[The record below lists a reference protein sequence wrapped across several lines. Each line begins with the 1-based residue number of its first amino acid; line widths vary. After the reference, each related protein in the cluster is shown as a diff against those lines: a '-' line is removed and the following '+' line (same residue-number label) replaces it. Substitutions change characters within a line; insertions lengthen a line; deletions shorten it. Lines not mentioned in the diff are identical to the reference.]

1 MKQPGAHK
9 SGKGS
14 AQTAKSAHG
23 TNGGGRGGKLAAVSK
38 GDVLQVH
45 TPLGDGAF
53 RLYAF
58 NYQERLGRLFEL
70 EVQLLSHDHDIAFN
84 KLIGQ
89 PLSVSLQT
97 GSGKPRHFHGVVC
110 RLSQTAPIGRLA
122 SYRAIVV
129 PLTWYLGRTTDC
141 RIFQEETIP
150 SILKKILKQHGI
162 SDVEDR
168 LSGSYKPWTYC
179 VQYRESDLNFIHRL
193 MEQEGIYYYWKHE
206 AKKHTMVLTD
216 NPAGHDPMEGYSKI
230 RFRPEHDG
238 FSGGEDISDWQV
250 HQEVKPTIYA
260 LNDFNFQKPKAALLA
275 KSSVPRADH
284 APSLE
289 VYDYPGEY
297 DEHREGETY
306 ARVRIEEHQAQE
318 EIIQGQ
324 SDSRGISAGHVFQL
338 TEYPRKDQNRKHL
351 VTAVAYR
358 VQGQRPESG
367 EGEEFRCEATFEAM
381 DAKRPYRSPRVTTKP
396 IIQGPQTAIVVGPKG
411 QEIYV
416 DDHARI
422 KVQFHWDRYG
432 KRDENSSCWIRVSQ
446 PWAGKGFG
454 GMNIPRIGQ
463 EVVVEFLE
471 GDPDQPLI
479 NGRLYNADSMPH
491 ASNAGR
497 DGKPGNTKPSGIPAA
512 AMMTSFKSNS
522 LGGSGGHNEI
532 TMNDEG
538 GKEGLFLKA
547 QKDEVHNVGN
557 DREDTVANNETRK
570 VGNDRSREVGN
581 NETVKI
587 GVNRE
592 KTVGTDEKTSIGSNR
607 TEQVG
612 ADESLTIGANRALTI
627 GANNTETVAANDTKT
642 TGANQSNAV
651 GANQINSVGSSQ
663 NESVGMFRQASIGLI
678 DNISAGLIHSVDAGL
693 SIAIS
698 AGVTVT
704 LKGPG
709 GTIEIGPSGI
719 TIEGKTITI
728 KGNPV
733 HINP

>member
-1 MKQPGAHK
+1 VSFVADGPHRSACELPGH
-9 SGKGS
+9 
-14 AQTAKSAHG
+14 
-23 TNGGGRGGKLAAVSK
+23 RGALDVVSWENDRLPDLPRGNDPVDPQEDPQAA
-38 GDVLQVH
+38 
-45 TPLGDGAF
+45 
-53 RLYAF
+53 
-58 NYQERLGRLFEL
+58 
-70 EVQLLSHDHDIAFN
+70 
-84 KLIGQ
+84 
-89 PLSVSLQT
+89 
-97 GSGKPRHFHGVVC
+97 
-110 RLSQTAPIGRLA
+110 
-122 SYRAIVV
+122 
-129 PLTWYLGRTTDC
+129 W
-141 RIFQEETIP
+141 
-150 SILKKILKQHGI
+150 I

-522 LGGSGGHNEI
+522 LGGTGGHNEI
-532 TMNDEG
+532 TMNDTG
-538 GKEGLFLKA
+538 GSEGLFFKA
-547 QKDEVHNVGN
+547 QKDEIHNVGN
-557 DREDTVANNETRK
+557 DREDTVGHDERCK
-570 VGNDRSREVGN
+570 VSNDRVREVGKD
-581 NETVKI
+581 ETVKVLQNQSI
-587 GVNRE
+587 SVGNSRSLS
-592 KTVGTDEKTSIGSNR
+592 VGTDYEMSVKGSVKKKVNGSKS
-607 TEQVG
+607 ECVG
-612 ADESLTIGANRALTI
+612 ADVTVDISGGKSLT
-627 GANNTETVAANDTKT
+627 
-642 TGANQSNAV
+642 
-651 GANQINSVGSSQ
+651 VGSD
-663 NESVGMFRQASIGLI
+663 L
-678 DNISAGLIHSVDAGL
+678 DISAGKRQSVKAQEITLTGATKITL
-693 SIAIS
+693 KCGASEIVIGPA
-698 AGVTVT
+698 TVT
-704 LKGPG
+704 
-709 GTIEIGPSGI
+709 
-719 TIEGKTITI
+719 I
-728 KGNPV
+728 KSPLVKVNC
-733 HINP
+733 